1 MRILVADDDPVYR
14 SLLKDLLV
22 RWHFDV
28 VLVCDGKEAMD
39 VLRPPDAPPLVILDW
54 MMPIL
59 DGFEVCRRIRDEK
72 DPRDLYIILLTG
84 SYNREEITKVLVAGA
99 DDYLLKP
106 FAAEDLKIHLRTAQR
121 IIDLQNEI
129 AGVRHRTRPTLG
141 GAAVGSKI

>member
-14 SLLKDLLV
+14 SLLKDLLG

-28 VLVCDGKEAMD
+28 VMACDGQEAMD
-39 VLRPPDAPPLVILDW
+39 ILRPPDAPPLVILDW
-54 MMPIL
+54 MMPTM

-72 DPRDLYIILLTG
+72 DPLDLYIILLTA
-84 SYNREEITKVLVAGA
+84 SCNREEITKVLVAGA

-129 AGVRHRTRPTLG
+129 AEVRRQTRPTRG
-141 GAAVGSKI
+141 GAAVGSEI